1 MSTSTSKSKSGASS
15 MAELMKANSNAF
27 QTLKKGDIVEGT
39 VKKLTPK
46 EILLEIG
53 AKGDA
58 LVIEYDKKNLEN
70 LLALLKVGD
79 KVKASVISP
88 ESEDG
93 FPVVSLRRM
102 LDDMV
107 YGRFENLTSGDK
119 VSQVHIS
126 DSTRGGFFAE
136 TKDGI
141 KGFLPNS
148 QVLDEEN
155 LVGKT
160 IDVKVI
166 EFDRE
171 KKRVIFSQKATV
183 YAVDPEE
190 IAEVAKRDAVVKGT
204 VTSVIPYGMYVSF
217 PSKKGNPIEGF
228 IHISEIS
235 YERIENLAELFKKGD
250 VVEASVIEA
259 DRENRRVNLSI
270 KKTKKDSFDSI
281 KDSYKLEQKVTGTV
295 IEVSTR
301 GVKIE
306 IAKDIAGF
314 IPSSKISS
322 QTYKVGDSIN
332 AEITDFDMKRRV
344 IVVSPILKAVHGLVG
359 PRIRS
364 TVSNA
369 RAKSLLIK
377 RRIWSALM

>member
-15 MAELMKANSNAF
+15 MEELMKANSNAF

-235 YERIENLAELFKKGD
+235 YERIENLSELFKKGD
-250 VVEASVIEA
+250 EVAASVIEA

-281 KDSYKLEQKVTGTV
+281 KDSYKLEQKVKGAVT
-295 IEVSTR
+295 EVSPR

-306 IAKDIAGF
+306 IEKGIFGF

-322 QTYKVGDSIN
+322 QTYKIGDSVE
-332 AEITDFDMKRRV
+332 AEVTDFDMKRRV
-344 IVVSPILKAVHGLVG
+344 IVVSPILKAVPVG
-359 PRIRS
+359 YR
-364 TVSNA
+364 
-369 RAKSLLIK
+369 
-377 RRIWSALM
+377 